1 MFKQYLHIEKFGN
14 EAVEGIELGK
24 VFVFPKLDGTNASA
38 WGKEGQGELEE
49 THFSESMF
57 GGSRTRELSLDKDN
71 AGFLAWLKKQ
81 ARISNFFYGN
91 PNLRLYGEWLVPHS
105 FKGYRPEAW
114 KQFYVFDVY
123 NDETE
128 QYLSYDAY
136 KPLLDEF
143 GITYIPPLAIIKNG
157 DYGRFLEHLSKN
169 FFMIPDGGEPGE
181 GIVLK
186 NYDFQ
191 NKFGQ
196 QAFAKI
202 IRNEFKE
209 LHHREMGAPEINSG
223 KMNEERIIEQTLSL
237 HLIDK
242 TICRIEEG
250 HSTDD
255 FQAAFSKKQI
265 PELFERVF
273 YDIVKEELWDAWKE
287 IDFATINGKTLKAL
301 IINKI
306 KELKPEIFNRRY
318 SNAYSPDGRYV

>member
-1 MFKQYLHIEKFGN
+1 MFKEYTHIEKFGN
-14 EAVEGIELGK
+14 ETVEGIELGK

-38 WGKEGQGELEE
+38 WMEDHKIC
-49 THFSESMF
+49 
-57 GGSRTRELSLDKDN
+57 GGSRTRELSYEKDN
-71 AGFLAWLKKQ
+71 AGFYNWLASGDNDRKSDCKEATLAIFEFFLK
-81 ARISNFFYGN
+81 Y

-114 KQFYVFDVY
+114 KQFYVFDVF
-123 NDETE
+123 NDDTE

-191 NKFGQ
+191 NKFGH

-209 LHHREMGAPEINSG
+209 LHHREMGAPEINTG

-242 TICRIEEG
+242 TIAKIRKTGIEGEALP
-250 HSTDD
+250 
-255 FQAAFSKKQI
+255 FNKKDI
-265 PELFERVF
+265 PQLFERVF
-273 YDIVKEELWDAWKE
+273 YDIIKEELWDAWKE
-287 IDFATINGKTLKAL
+287 IGFATINGKTLKAL
-301 IINKI
+301 VINKI
-306 KELKPEIFNRRY
+306 KELKPEIFK
-318 SNAYSPDGRYV
+318 

>member
-24 VFVFPKLDGTNASA
+24 VFVFPKLDGTNASV
-38 WGKEGQGELEE
+38 WMNNTFRGYPSGEGEPYLGA
-49 THFSESMF
+49 
-57 GGSRTRELSLDKDN
+57 GSRTRELSIEKDN
-71 AGFLAWLKKQ
+71 AGFYHWITTAWGETDPW
-81 ARISNFFYGN
+81 YGFLDKN
-91 PNLRLYGEWLVPHS
+91 PTLRLYGEWLVPHS
-105 FKGYRPEAW
+105 FKGYRAEAW
-114 KQFYVFDVY
+114 RQFYVFDVF

-223 KMNEERIIEQTLSL
+223 KMNEERIIEQTLSV

-242 TICRIEEG
+242 TIAKITSVRNSISQEVFV
-250 HSTDD
+250 S
-255 FQAAFSKKQI
+255 FNKKDI
-265 PELFERVF
+265 PQLFERVF

-306 KELKPEIFNRRY
+306 KELKPEIFK
-318 SNAYSPDGRYV
+318 

>member
-1 MFKQYLHIEKFGN
+1 MFKQYTHIEKFGN

-24 VFVFPKLDGTNASA
+24 VFVFPKLDGTNASV
-38 WGKEGQGELEE
+38 WGKYNSECREATELNA
-49 THFSESMF
+49 
-57 GGSRTRELSLDKDN
+57 GSRTRELSVEKDN
-71 AGFLAWLKKQ
+71 AGFYNWCLQDKQ
-81 ARISNFFYGN
+81 FFLFAPFVN
-91 PNLRLYGEWLVPHS
+91 SHPNLRLYGEWLVPHS

-114 KQFYVFDVY
+114 KQFYVFDVF

-237 HLIDK
+237 HLIEK
-242 TICRIEEG
+242 TIYKICNKHEQETPVYT
-250 HSTDD
+250 S
-255 FQAAFSKKQI
+255 FNKKDI
-265 PELFERVF
+265 PQLFERVF

-301 IINKI
+301 VINKI
-306 KELKPEIFNRRY
+306 KELKPEIFK
-318 SNAYSPDGRYV
+318 